1 MLGFSK
7 PGCAAASRAQ
17 GGGKVQ
23 SGFAVEP
30 FEPFG
35 LSPRHRI
42 KSQLAR
48 FGPGSVGKIAGGV
61 PSAGDLAAEL
71 QMNGVE
77 CGPSAAWDRRP
88 GGPSDRIGFT
98 AIGLAEGHLG
108 AGNEACQFQG

>member
-48 FGPGSVGKIAGGV
+48 FGPGSVGKIAGGG
-61 PSAGDLAAEL
+61 PPAGDLAAEL

-77 CGPSAAWDRRP
+77 CGPSAAWGPRP
-88 GGPSDRIGFT
+88 GGPSAPIRV
-98 AIGLAEGHLG
+98 AANGLAEGHLG